1 MSPAGSHR
9 RKALAA
15 GLIRKRRSSRRSIE
29 DAGSSKSLQKAIR
42 ILLHLGQ
49 DGPEMSITQ
58 IAAGLALNKSTVFR
72 LLNAMEKFE
81 LIEKN
86 RENERYRLGLKL
98 HELGQR
104 AVQSRTL
111 RSEAHR
117 FLMELSRRSNES
129 VSLAVPG
136 AGGVICLDR
145 VDCSNSIITVRT
157 PVGARFPAHCTAAG
171 KAVLSQLT
179 DAEAYA
185 ILARNGMKMY
195 TSGTLIRWAAVLEN
209 LEFTRRQGFA
219 TDHEELER
227 GLSGVAVPL
236 IFRES
241 QLVAAVGMA
250 GPTARFL
257 GEDLAKKIA
266 LLKDFAARISK
277 AVGKGATEFTAH

>member
-1 MSPAGSHR
+1 MPTVSM
-9 RKALAA
+9 
-15 GLIRKRRSSRRSIE
+15 RKRKSPLRAND
-29 DAGSSKSLQKAIR
+29 DAGSSKSLQKAMR
-42 ILLHLGQ
+42 ILLQLGQ

-58 IAAGLALNKSTVFR
+58 LAAGLSLNKSTVFR
-72 LLNAMEKFE
+72 LLSAMEKFE

-86 RENERYRLGLKL
+86 PENEQYRLGLKL
-98 HELGQR
+98 HELGLR
-104 AVQSRTL
+104 AVESRTL
-111 RSEAHR
+111 RSEARR

-157 PVGARFPAHCTAAG
+157 PVGGRFPAHCTAAG
-171 KAVLSQLT
+171 KAVLAQLP

-185 ILARNGMKMY
+185 ILARNGMKLY
-195 TSGTLIRWAAVLEN
+195 TPSTLIRLAAVLEN
-209 LEFTRRQGFA
+209 LELTRRQGFA

-227 GLSGVAVPL
+227 GLSGVAVPI

-241 QLVAAVGMA
+241 LLVAAIGMA
-250 GPTARFL
+250 GPTGRFL
-257 GEDLAKKIA
+257 GEHLLKKIA

-277 AVGKGATEFTAH
+277 AVGRGATEFTAY

>member
-1 MSPAGSHR
+1 M
-9 RKALAA
+9 RKKKSWPR
-15 GLIRKRRSSRRSIE
+15 GK
-29 DAGSSKSLQKAIR
+29 DGAGSSKSLQKAIR

-58 IAAGLALNKSTVFR
+58 LAAGLALNKSTVHR

-86 RENERYRLGLKL
+86 LENERYRLGLKL
-98 HELGQR
+98 HELGLR

-111 RSEAHR
+111 RSVAHR

-157 PVGARFPAHCTAAG
+157 PIGGRFPAHCTAAG
-171 KAVLSQLT
+171 KAVLAQLT

-195 TSGTLIRWAAVLEN
+195 TSATIIRLAAVLEN
-209 LEFTRRQGFA
+209 LELTRRQGFA

-227 GLSGVAVPL
+227 GLSGVAVPI
-236 IFRES
+236 IFRER
-241 QLVAAVGMA
+241 QFVAAVGMA
-250 GPTARFL
+250 GPTVRFL
-257 GEDLAKKIA
+257 GEELSKKIA
-266 LLKDFAARISK
+266 LLTDFAARISK
-277 AVGKGATEFTAH
+277 LVDRGATELTVQ